1 MAHLHARVGHEQGP
15 QVNNPFAPEWQE
27 HLAVFLAWWKEII
40 NHRKN
45 TSKELFTITPEFGP
59 APYMPA
65 MPFTQEPLSN
75 QWELNCTMKDYLI
88 NQLN

>member
-1 MAHLHARVGHEQGP
+1 VD
-15 QVNNPFAPEWQE
+15 
-27 HLAVFLAWWKEII
+27 VFLAWWKEII
-40 NHRKN
+40 NHNKAIGN
-45 TSKELFTITPEFGP
+45 ELFTITPEFGP

-75 QWELNCTMKDYLI
+75 QWELNCSMKDYLI